1 MEQYTEQN
9 QETSLF
15 GFGIDQSSRAHL
27 SEAAKWAKFLA
38 IVGFV
43 MCGLIVVMAIFAGSF
58 LAMMSNSYN
67 DGYSSSAR
75 LTGGMGAF
83 VAILYIG
90 IAILFFFPYL
100 FLFRF
105 ATRMKSAL
113 NINDQL
119 TLNTSFQNLKIMF
132 RYVGILTIV
141 MLSFYALAIIMA
153 IAMAATTGFN

>member
-1 MEQYTEQN
+1 MENYTEQN
-9 QETSLF
+9 PDTSLF

-27 SEAAKWAKFLA
+27 SEAAKWARFLA

-43 MCGLIVVMAIFAGSF
+43 MCGLIVLAAIFLGSF
-58 LAMMSNSYN
+58 LATMTSSE
-67 DGYSSSAR
+67 GYRSSAAG

-83 VAILYIG
+83 IAIFYSG

-105 ATRMKSAL
+105 ATRMKAAL
-113 NINDQL
+113 NTNDQL

-141 MLSFYALAIIMA
+141 MLSFYALAILMA
-153 IAMAATTGFN
+153 IAMAATTGI

>member
-1 MEQYTEQN
+1 MEQYAEQN

-15 GFGIDQSSRAHL
+15 GFGIDQSSRTHL

-43 MCGLIVVMAIFAGSF
+43 MCGLIVVIAIFAGSF
-58 LAMMSNSYN
+58 LATMMTSE
-67 DGYSSSAR
+67 GYRSATTG

-83 VAILYIG
+83 IAIFYIG

-100 FLFRF
+100 SLFRF
-105 ATRMKSAL
+105 ATRMKTAL
-113 NINDQL
+113 NTNDQL

-141 MLSFYALAIIMA
+141 MLSFYALVILMLIIT
-153 IAMAATTGFN
+153 AASTRFN

>member
-1 MEQYTEQN
+1 MERYTEQN
-9 QETSLF
+9 RDTSLF

-27 SEAAKWAKFLA
+27 SEASKWAKFLA

-43 MCGLIVVMAIFAGSF
+43 MCGLIVVIAIFAGSF
-58 LAMMSNSYN
+58 LATMTSSE
-67 DGYSSSAR
+67 GYRSSAAG

-83 VAILYIG
+83 IAIFYIG

-105 ATRMKSAL
+105 ATRMKAAL
-113 NINDQL
+113 NTNDQL

-141 MLSFYALAIIMA
+141 MLSFYALAILMVIV
-153 IAMAATTGFN
+153 MAATTGLN

>member
-1 MEQYTEQN
+1 MEQS